1 MTLSTEQLAA
11 IVARALPGERL
22 AEWQPL
28 AGARYALA
36 LAGGER
42 LQLHLFDSPDS
53 AAAAVAALR
62 LLRGEVDLPVPQ
74 LRAADAAGETT
85 GRPYA
90 LTAPLAGEPL
100 AALLDRLPEQALYD
114 LGRRLGE
121 VAARIHRLAAGTF
134 GALVPEAGPRASDEH
149 AFVLARLEQDLAR
162 CEGLGLLN
170 RQSAEA
176 LRGWF
181 ANSFQPVERPAALL
195 HGAISP
201 DTVLVRQA
209 EGGWRLGGLVGWEQA
224 LGWCPA
230 WEHTAFLEHAAAP
243 RLFGLRVGYG
253 NGYDEQ
259 TQRAYEQLREP
270 MMAPYRLLLALR
282 RAAQAHERGDFA
294 ASERARNGALGLLRM
309 LAGEP

>member
-1 MTLSTEQLAA
+1 MTLGVAQLAA

-42 LQLHLFDSPDS
+42 LQLHLFDGQGP

-74 LRAADAAGETT
+74 LRAADAAGETA
-85 GRPYA
+85 GVSYV

-100 AALLDRLPEQALYD
+100 TDLLDRLPEQALYD

-121 VAARIHRLAAGTF
+121 LAARVHRLAAGAF
-134 GALVPEAGPRASDEH
+134 GALAPGAGPRAADER
-149 AFVLARLEQDLAR
+149 AYAQVCLEQDLAC
-162 CEGLGLLN
+162 CEGLGLIS

-181 ANSFQPVERPAALL
+181 AGGFRPVERPAALL
-195 HGAISP
+195 HGGIAP
-201 DTVLVRQA
+201 DLVLVRQT
-209 EGGWRLGGLVGWEQA
+209 EDGWRLGGLIGWGQA
-224 LGWCPA
+224 LGWSPA
-230 WEHTAFLEHAAAP
+230 WEHAAFLEHAADP

-270 MMAPYRLLLALR
+270 MMVPYRLLLALR
-282 RAAQAHERGDFA
+282 RAAQAHQRGDFA
-294 ASERARNGALGLLRM
+294 AAERARNGALGLLR
-309 LAGEP
+309 LLVGDP

>member
-1 MTLSTEQLAA
+1 MTLSTAQLTA

-42 LQLHLFDSPDS
+42 LQLHLFDDQGS

-74 LRAADAAGETT
+74 LRAADATGETVGT
-85 GRPYA
+85 PYA

-100 AALLDRLPEQALYD
+100 LSLLDRLPEQALYD

-121 VAARIHRLAAGTF
+121 LVARVHRLAAGTF
-134 GALVPEAGPRASDEH
+134 GALAPEAGPHAADERAY
-149 AFVLARLEQDLAR
+149 VLARLEQDLTR

-170 RQSAEA
+170 RQSASA
-176 LRGWF
+176 LRSWF
-181 ANSFQPVERPAALL
+181 TTGFQPVERPAALL
-195 HGAISP
+195 HGAIAP
-201 DTVLVRQA
+201 DVVLVRQA
-209 EGGWRLGGLVGWEQA
+209 EGGWRLGGLIGWDQA
-224 LGWCPA
+224 LGWSPA
-230 WEHTAFLEHAAAP
+230 WEHVAFLEHAADP

-282 RAAQAHERGDFA
+282 RAALAHEHGDFA
-294 ASERARNGALGLLRM
+294 AAERARNGALGLLRV